1 MIIVTNT
8 SQITKGEA
16 HKLIERFDKV
26 GKVEYMDGFLGLEV
40 HLTENTKEYDEVSVV
55 TRWNSRDDFAA
66 WTKSEAFRESHAHRS
81 TPEYIIS
88 NKISFY
94 EVKIVRHPIAT
105 GDASATAS

>member
-8 SQITKGEA
+8 SHITKGNA

-40 HLTENTKEYDEVSVV
+40 MITENTPEYDEVTVS
-55 TRWNSRDDFAA
+55 TRWNKKEDFQT
-66 WTKSEAFRESHAHRS
+66 WTKSEAFRESHAHRQM
-81 TPEYIIS
+81 PDYIIS

-94 EVKIVRHPIAT
+94 EVKIVREPVIA
-105 GDASATAS
+105 S